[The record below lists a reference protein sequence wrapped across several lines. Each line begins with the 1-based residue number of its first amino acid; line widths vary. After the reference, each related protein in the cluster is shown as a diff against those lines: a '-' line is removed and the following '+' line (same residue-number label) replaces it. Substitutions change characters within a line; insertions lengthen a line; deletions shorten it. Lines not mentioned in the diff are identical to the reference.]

1 MLALV
6 NDLISANVA
15 EDLTATVKD
24 YIGPILLL
32 IIGAISLTFLFK
44 RQIAQFLTFLAI
56 AIVVAIIFYAPD
68 VITGIGKEVVNESGT
83 GTWEE

>member
-1 MLALV
+1 MLAQI
-6 NDLISANVA
+6 NDLIVANVA
-15 EDLTATVKD
+15 TNLVDTLKA

-44 RQIAQFLTFLAI
+44 RQISQFLTFLAI

-68 VITGIGKEVVNESGT
+68 VITNIAQGFVSDSGA
-83 GTWEE
+83 GTWNG

>member
-1 MLALV
+1 MLAQI
-6 NDLISANVA
+6 NDLIVANVA
-15 EDLTATVKD
+15 TNLVDTLKA

-44 RQIAQFLTFLAI
+44 RQVSQFLTFLAI

-68 VITGIGKEVVNESGT
+68 VITNIAQGFVTDSGSGT
-83 GTWEE
+83 WNG

>member
-1 MLALV
+1 MLAL
-6 NDLISANVA
+6 ISDIIVANTA
-15 EDLTATVKD
+15 ESLVSTVRD

-68 VITGIGKEVVNESGT
+68 VITGIGQEVVTESGT